1 MQTLMKDLRY
11 ALRQL
16 RLAPVFSLTAMM
28 TLALGIGAT
37 TAIFS
42 LVHAVMLRSLP
53 VVDPASLWRIGDTQE
68 CCVEG
73 GLQSDG
79 WSLFSYQLY
88 ERLQAAAP
96 EFEQLAAFQASANQ
110 FNVRRGD
117 EPAKP
122 LRGEYVSG
130 NYFTM
135 FGVGSFAGRI
145 FSPADDTPAAP
156 PAAVLSYRSW
166 QQTYGADPKMVG
178 SILNIQGQPFTVIGI
193 APPGFFGDTLSSD
206 PPQLW
211 IPLQQE
217 PLVEGTSSVLRQPFT
232 NWLRAIG
239 RLKPGATVAGMN
251 ARLTTVLR
259 QWIPES
265 GIPSEFM
272 PEVQRHLKEQ
282 NIRMSPAGGG
292 VGAMKADYG
301 SSLKILLIVCSMVLL
316 IACANIA
323 NLLLARGAARRQQ
336 TVVQLALG
344 ASRSRLIRQSLTES
358 IVLGLL
364 GGVLGLV
371 VAFAGTRL
379 ILLLAFHSA
388 KFLPIRATPSLPVLG
403 FAFALSLLTGAL
415 FGTAPAWLATRA
427 HPAEALRGANRTTR
441 DTSSLPQRLLV
452 IGQATISVVLV
463 TAAGMLTH
471 SLRNLEHRD
480 FGFATQNRVTVW
492 LNDAPASY
500 TPEHL
505 LALNQQL
512 QDRLSHLPGVE
523 RAALAMYTP
532 FTDNWGEGVAVE
544 GKPINAFGD
553 DSGSSWD
560 RVSAGFF
567 ETMGQKVLRGRGI
580 EEQDTAGSLHVAV
593 VNETFAKHFFK
604 GEDPLGKHFGMDLPA
619 YSSSYTIVGVVRDA
633 KYTDPQGKTRA
644 MFFLPLTQSTHF
656 QEPVMQIVDTRS
668 HFIHGAVLLFHGDL
682 GLLEPQIRKAVAEVD
697 PNLTITG
704 IQTLDEQVASQ
715 FDQQRAVAQL
725 AGLFGGLAL
734 LLAGVGLYGVTA
746 YTVARRTSEI
756 GVRMALGANRR
767 NVIRLVLRGALQQ
780 VLIGLIIGIPMA
792 IIAGRLMGA
801 QLFEVKSFD
810 PAALAAAV
818 CMLGIAAVVAAFIP
832 AQRAASINPVVAL
845 RTE

>member
-1 MQTLMKDLRY
+1 MQDLRY

-16 RLAPVFSLTAMM
+16 RLAPVFSLTAII

-79 WSLFSYQLY
+79 WSLFSYALF
-88 ERLQAAAP
+88 ERLRDASP
-96 EFEQLAAFQASANQ
+96 EFEQVAAFEARPEQ

-122 LRGEYVSG
+122 LRGEYVTG
-130 NYFTM
+130 NYFSM
-135 FGVGSFAGRI
+135 FGVSSFAGRVLAP
-145 FSPADDTPAAP
+145 SDDTPSAP

-166 QQTYGADPKMVG
+166 QQTYGADPGIVG
-178 SILNIQGQPFTVIGI
+178 SILNIQGHPFTIVGI

-206 PPQLW
+206 PPQFW

-217 PLVEGTSSVLRQPFT
+217 PLVEGTSSLLHLTST

-239 RLKPGATVAGMN
+239 RLKPGATAAGMD
-251 ARLTTVLR
+251 ARLTTVLQ
-259 QWIPES
+259 QWIPVS
-265 GIPSEFM
+265 GLPPDVM
-272 PEVQRHLKEQ
+272 PEVRRHLHEQ
-282 NIRMSPAGGG
+282 KIRMSPAGGG
-292 VGAMKADYG
+292 VGAMKANYG
-301 SSLKILLIVCSMVLL
+301 RSLEILLAACAMVLL

-323 NLLLARGAARRQQ
+323 NLMLARGAARRQQ
-336 TVVQLALG
+336 TAVQLALG
-344 ASRSRLIRQSLTES
+344 ASRRRLVRQSLTES
-358 IVLGLL
+358 IVLALLGGLL
-364 GGVLGLV
+364 GLA

-388 KFLPIRATPSLPVLG
+388 KFLPISATPSLPVLG

-441 DTSSLPQRLLV
+441 DKSSLPKRLL
-452 IGQATISVVLV
+452 IMGQATISVVLV

-471 SLRNLEHRD
+471 SLRNLENRD
-480 FGFATQNRVTVW
+480 FGFTTQNRVTVW

-500 TPEHL
+500 TQEHL

-512 QDRLSHLPGVE
+512 QERLSRLPGVE

-532 FTDNWGEGVAVE
+532 FTDNWGEGIVVE
-544 GKPINAFGD
+544 GKPVDAWGD
-553 DSGSSWD
+553 NSGSSWD

-567 ETMGQKVLRGRGI
+567 ETIGQRVLRGRGI
-580 EEQDTAGSLHVAV
+580 EEQDTPGSLHVAV
-593 VNETFAKHFFK
+593 VNETFAKRFFK
-604 GEDPLGKHFGMDLPA
+604 GEDPMGKHFGMDLPA

-633 KYTDPQGKTRA
+633 KYTDPQGETRP

-656 QEPVMQIVDTRS
+656 QEPVMQMVDARS
-668 HFIHGAVLLFHGDL
+668 HFIHGAVLLYHGDV
-682 GLLEPQIRKAVAEVD
+682 GVLEPQVRKAVAEVD

-704 IQTLDEQVASQ
+704 VQTLASQVALQ

-725 AGLFGGLAL
+725 AGLFGALAL
-734 LLAGVGLYGVTA
+734 LLAAVGLYGVTA

-756 GVRMALGANRR
+756 GVRMALGANRS

-780 VLIGLIIGIPMA
+780 VGIGLAAGIPAA
-792 IIAGRLMGA
+792 ILAGKLMGS
-801 QLFEVKSFD
+801 QLFEVRSYD
-810 PAALAAAV
+810 PVALTVAVCLLALAA
-818 CMLGIAAVVAAFIP
+818 IAAALIP